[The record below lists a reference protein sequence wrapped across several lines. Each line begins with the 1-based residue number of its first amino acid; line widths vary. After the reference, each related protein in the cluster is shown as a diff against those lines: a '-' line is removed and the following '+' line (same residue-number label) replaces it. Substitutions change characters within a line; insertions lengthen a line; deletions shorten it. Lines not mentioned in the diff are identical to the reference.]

1 MAFQQNQTCNASPS
15 GSIEATFIKVMT
27 WDPHSLLP
35 SADEKAGSS
44 PLGMRFFDLAER
56 YVYVVVA
63 TLLLLAAVAT
73 IGHALYSA
81 IEKIWS
87 GSGLLI
93 PIFSLLSDLLLVL
106 IITEVLRTVVG
117 FIRKREPGVK
127 VGDLTLFLVIGA
139 ISVTRRILAIA
150 ANPSVQEA
158 HHMASKGGGAAGQ
171 TGSTAVVQTA
181 SEIMHLKSGDFFPGH
196 GGTGSERA
204 TDRRDHRGLSLNST
218 KPSRFARGGPELK
231 ITAQNDAKRRRQLTR
246 R

>member
-1 MAFQQNQTCNASPS
+1 
-15 GSIEATFIKVMT
+15 MT

-127 VGDLTLFLVIGA
+127 VGDLTPFLVIGA

-150 ANPSVQEA
+150 ANLSVQEA

-171 TGSTAVVQTA
+171 TGSTAVIQTA
-181 SEIMHLKSGDFFPGH
+181 SEIMHLNPETFSQAMVELGVN
-196 GGTGSERA
+196 
-204 TDRRDHRGLSLNST
+204 GLLIVAIT
-218 KPSRFARGGPELK
+218 VALVLIRPSQVASHE
-231 ITAQNDAKRRRQLTR
+231 AVQS
-246 R
+246 